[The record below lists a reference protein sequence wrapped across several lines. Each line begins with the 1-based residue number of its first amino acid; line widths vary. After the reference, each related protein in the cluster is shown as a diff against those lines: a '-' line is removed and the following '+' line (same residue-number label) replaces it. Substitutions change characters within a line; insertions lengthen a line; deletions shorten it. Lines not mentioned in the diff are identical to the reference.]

1 MNGIHDTREYR
12 ANETEKTNI
21 GLIREWIQPN
31 KEMEVRQ
38 RLVNTS
44 TGETPEMKEK
54 NIKEA
59 RTNKNN

>member
-1 MNGIHDTREYR
+1 
-12 ANETEKTNI
+12 
-21 GLIREWIQPN
+21 
-31 KEMEVRQ
+31 MEVRQ